1 MKKQKN
7 TFRRNGVLTCIFV
20 VPVIIALIVLL
31 STGGALFSGKQV
43 SSEGQLL
50 SIVGIA
56 ISVWVGLN
64 IYNVIVREDV
74 SRLIDDAKEADM
86 LADRLLTDTLIS
98 KFRTSFSEDTV
109 LFLSSILGDMDP
121 LPGYLVKDFL
131 GIEDLINFAC
141 IRFGQSQQTS
151 LFKDGV
157 KKTEALLARYY
168 AEDEKVLRS
177 DQRKLASSYLNLR
190 LSDFKFWVLQEMGKT
205 GTFKERCDMAREIEE
220 GYKKSLA
227 ILLNISFPI
236 GKDQIEG
243 LKKRFTAYQRCMLA
257 VVSNSIGATSIVG
270 FNKEELSDAADS
282 KAPLVQDTRNYEM
295 VASSLAEGI
304 LPVKSTEQI
313 IRNYG
318 VSLERSCKCS
328 FGEKKCA
335 HMCKECFFDQ
345 AKAMYEKAYKT
356 YHQNWKTTYC
366 LATWNLKRIQYDYGV
381 EDVANFQ
388 CMRFTCEEKMKI
400 IGHLQAAAYW
410 FERTREIRGIE
421 DTRLAVIYDVLFRL
435 TKEEQYQKMATMRR
449 TGQLILS

>member
-270 FNKEELSDAADS
+270 FNKEELSDAADYS
-282 KAPLVQDTRNYEM
+282 QLW
-295 VASSLAEGI
+295 G
-304 LPVKSTEQI
+304 LP
-313 IRNYG
+313 
-318 VSLERSCKCS
+318 
-328 FGEKKCA
+328 
-335 HMCKECFFDQ
+335 
-345 AKAMYEKAYKT
+345 
-356 YHQNWKTTYC
+356 
-366 LATWNLKRIQYDYGV
+366 
-381 EDVANFQ
+381 
-388 CMRFTCEEKMKI
+388 
-400 IGHLQAAAYW
+400 
-410 FERTREIRGIE
+410 
-421 DTRLAVIYDVLFRL
+421 
-435 TKEEQYQKMATMRR
+435 
-449 TGQLILS
+449 